1 MAGYLAVIEAP
12 SEPQKTFEY
21 LSNFAHAR
29 EWDPSVKHG
38 VELDEGP
45 VRVGSRFELTLDFA
59 GRENVMTYEVVEFDA
74 GRRVLLRAE
83 NEGVVSVDEITVEPG
98 ESAAGGSRVTYDADL
113 RFKGKLKMV
122 DPVFKL
128 VFKRLGDKAKAG
140 MVERLSK
147 DDLAA

>member
-1 MAGYLAVIEAP
+1 MAGYLAEIEVP
-12 SEPQKTFEY
+12 SEPGRTFEY

-29 EWDPSVKHG
+29 EWDPSVKAG

-45 VRVGSRFELTLDFA
+45 VAVGSRFELTLDFA
-59 GRENVMTYEVVEFDA
+59 GRENTMVYEVVEFEA

-83 NEGVVSVDEITVEPG
+83 NEGVVSVDEITVEP
-98 ESAAGGSRVTYDADL
+98 AAGGSRVTYDADL
-113 RFKGKLKMV
+113 RFKGKLKVM
-122 DPVFKL
+122 DPMFKL

-140 MVERLSK
+140 MVERLSQ

>member
-1 MAGYLAVIEAP
+1 MAGYLAVIEVF

-29 EWDPSVKHG
+29 EWGPSVK
-38 VELDEGP
+38 
-45 VRVGSRFELTLDFA
+45 
-59 GRENVMTYEVVEFDA
+59 N
-74 GRRVLLRAE
+74 
-83 NEGVVSVDEITVEPG
+83 
-98 ESAAGGSRVTYDADL
+98 GGTRVTCDADL

-147 DDLAA
+147 DDLAV